1 MFKILTIPY
10 DPSIKS
16 FNEEILNDFCL
27 NKQLKGYRT
36 EFFMHEGLPSWTVF
50 LEYEQVIGKED
61 GTDTSG
67 MNEAER
73 LLFDRLKQWRR
84 EQAEKEGVPT
94 YIVATNRE
102 LKDII
107 RQAPRSLEALKT
119 IRGFGKKKVEK
130 YGAAVTE
137 LIRAFYDKA

>member
-10 DPSIKS
+10 DSATKS
-16 FNEEILNDFCL
+16 FSEEILNDFCL
-27 NKQLKGYRT
+27 NKQVKSFRT
-36 EFFMHEGLPSWTVF
+36 EFFIHEGNPSWTVF
-50 LEYEQVIGKED
+50 LEYDTVLEKAD
-61 GTDTSG
+61 GGDNEG
-67 MNEAER
+67 MNEVEK

-107 RQAPRSLEALKT
+107 KNKPRSLEALKA
-119 IRGFGKKKVEK
+119 IRGFGKKKIEK
-130 YGAAVTE
+130 YGTAVTE
-137 LIRAFYDKA
+137 MIRTFYDKE